1 MSMNRPSRQEILQAV
16 AEYLKEEL
24 APKLSGRQRFQAL
37 IAASLLEIVLRE
49 ITLDPSAFYD
59 PSGLERL
66 LGPEAQ
72 GLESREAAEALLCE
86 KIRRGDFDENP
97 ARGRLLEYLAAEV
110 RYKIQVDNPKW

>member
-24 APKLSGRQRFQAL
+24 APQLSGRQRFQTL

-59 PSGLERL
+59 SAELERL

-72 GLESREAAEALLCE
+72 GLESREAAEVLLCE

-97 ARGRLLEYLAAEV
+97 ARERLLEYLAAEA